1 MSVQAILSKLGL
13 DEKDCRIYEAA
24 LERGES
30 SMTDLA
36 RHASVKRST
45 AYLSVGALSR
55 LGLVSEITH
64 GKRQI
69 YTPVHPRRLVE
80 IAHARERSIESALPE
95 LIALYNAPKDKPKI
109 QVFEGPEG
117 MRLLYQEMYDS
128 LSNKVE
134 ALWFTNIRA
143 LQEYMPYAVV
153 EYKRMLRK
161 IKNPRIRELN
171 YGDSAGKRW
180 SHELKRLQGKNHV
193 IRVLPEKYEY
203 GSTDNLIFGNKLVI
217 FSLKKDVFVIAIE
230 SAEIIKT
237 YRALFEW
244 AWKSGKECENLD

>member
-36 RHASVKRST
+36 RHARIKRST
-45 AYLSVGALSR
+45 AYLSIDALSR
-55 LGLVSEITH
+55 LGLVSEITR
-64 GKRQI
+64 GKRKI
-69 YTPVHPRRLVE
+69 YTPVHPRRLLE
-80 IAHARERSIESALPE
+80 IARARERSIESALPE
-95 LIALYNAPKDKPKI
+95 LIALYNAPKEKPKI

-128 LSNKVE
+128 LSNKEE

-143 LQEYMPYAVV
+143 LQEHMPSAIV

-171 YGDSAGKRW
+171 YGDEAGTRW
-180 SHELKRLQGKNHV
+180 VQEIKPLQGKNHLV
-193 IRVLPEKYEY
+193 RILPEKHEY
-203 GSTDNLIFGNKLVI
+203 GATDNLLFGNKLVI
-217 FSLKKDVFVIAIE
+217 FSLKKDVFVISIE
-230 SAEIIKT
+230 SIEIVKT
-237 YRALFEW
+237 YCVLFEW
-244 AWKSGKECENLD
+244 AWKSGKEC

>member
-1 MSVQAILSKLGL
+1 MYSMSIQSTLSKLGL

-36 RHASVKRST
+36 RHAGVKRST
-45 AYLSVGALSR
+45 TYLSIDALSR
-55 LGLVSEITH
+55 LGLVSEITR
-64 GKRQI
+64 GKRKI
-69 YTPVHPRRLVE
+69 YTPVHPQRLLE
-80 IAHARERSIESALPE
+80 IARARERSIESALPE
-95 LIALYNAPKDKPKI
+95 LIALYNTPKEKPKI

-128 LSNKVE
+128 ISNKEE

-153 EYKRMLRK
+153 EYKRMLRR
-161 IKNPRIRELN
+161 IRNPHIRELN
-171 YGDSAGKRW
+171 YGDAVGVRW
-180 SHELKRLQGKNHV
+180 SHELRRLQGKNHV
-193 IRVLPEKYEY
+193 IRVLPEKHEY

-230 SAEIIKT
+230 SAEIVKT

-244 AWKSGKECENLD
+244 AWKSGEGC